1 MPLAYDRASESK
13 VGVFYTKLGE
23 RSGNNDHVIVRI
35 LNKNKQNLTMYSV
48 KLFRVGT
55 VSIHINKLEAQRNGG
70 EFIQQDGRKVS
81 VNNVIDL
88 DKDRFQG
95 FWISIRNDV
104 EISIGRIGDKLVDSV
119 ANFTDVLREGPEEP
133 YYFGLTTPAGRRRG
147 RRNGLTLYNIQH
159 TQYIIHKIQET
170 TVSYV

>member
-1 MPLAYDRASESK
+1 M
-13 VGVFYTKLGE
+13 FYTKLGE
-23 RSGNNDHVIVRI
+23 RTGNNDHVIVRL

-81 VNNVIDL
+81 VNRVIDL

-95 FWISIRNDV
+95 FWISIRNNV

-133 YYFGLTTPAGRRRG
+133 YYFGLTTPSCKIMTLNPINISHAFSNCCHVRG
-147 RRNGLTLYNIQH
+147 QL
-159 TQYIIHKIQET
+159 
-170 TVSYV
+170 

>member
-1 MPLAYDRASESK
+1 MVTHRFEDFKFANIVNEPLCLVPLAYDRASESK

-23 RSGNNDHVIVRI
+23 RTGNNDHVIVRL

-70 EFIQQDGRKVS
+70 DFIQQDGRKVS
-81 VNNVIDL
+81 VNRVIDL
-88 DKDRFQG
+88 EKDRFQG
-95 FWISIRNDV
+95 FWISIRNNV

-133 YYFGLTTPAGRRRG
+133 YYFGLTTPSC
-147 RRNGLTLYNIQH
+147 
-159 TQYIIHKIQET
+159 KI
-170 TVSYV
+170 YKF

>member
-1 MPLAYDRASESK
+1 MNHPFSVPLAYDRASESK

-23 RSGNNDHVIVRI
+23 RTGNNDHVIVRL

-81 VNNVIDL
+81 VNRVIDL

-95 FWISIRNDV
+95 FWISIRNNV

-133 YYFGLTTPAGRRRG
+133 YYFGLTTPSCKL
-147 RRNGLTLYNIQH
+147 LTLKH
-159 TQYIIHKIQET
+159 
-170 TVSYV
+170 